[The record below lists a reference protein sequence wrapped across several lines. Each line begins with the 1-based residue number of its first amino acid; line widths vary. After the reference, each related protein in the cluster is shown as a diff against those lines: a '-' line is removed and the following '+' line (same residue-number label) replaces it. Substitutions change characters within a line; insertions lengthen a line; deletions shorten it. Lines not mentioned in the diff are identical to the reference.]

1 MCTVRVRCT
10 CTTRVRVQYKQRVAL
25 RIRYTLY
32 SCTRS
37 PTLPYCSSTVA
48 LLYCTC
54 TVYFRTFESTF
65 GSTSNRILPYDLFS
79 STCTTLYCMELWTS
93 ETRSTISTVVVR
105 VRVHV
110 RVEQIIKLLNCPH
123 TVCTRTCTYVSRTCT
138 CTAVHV
144 RYTSTRT
151 R

>member
-1 MCTVRVRCT
+1 MYVYVYVYDSCT
-10 CTTRVRVQYKQRVAL
+10 CTVQTTCSPTCI
-25 RIRYTLY
+25 IRCTLY

-93 ETRSTISTVVVR
+93 ETRSTISTV
-105 VRVHV
+105 RVHVRV

-144 RYTSTRT
+144 HYTSTRT